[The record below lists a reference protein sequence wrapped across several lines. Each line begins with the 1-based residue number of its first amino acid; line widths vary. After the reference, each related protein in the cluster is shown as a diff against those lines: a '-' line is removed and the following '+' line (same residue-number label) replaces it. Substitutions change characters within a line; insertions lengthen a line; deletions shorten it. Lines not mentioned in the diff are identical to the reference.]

1 MKRSFHEPLDLQLS
15 TLPVTVL
22 EISYSAGF
30 GLADWFLR
38 WSALR
43 TLARRLKT
51 VVTRKTNRLIDPR
64 VPWRAAAQPHAIRLA
79 PIADLVIS
87 TCAPSIVHLLAM
99 DMKKANPRLQWVA
112 DYRDL
117 WSQSYTNEV
126 TQSVRQSMREQEQLS
141 VGLYADR
148 ITAVSE
154 DLSSKLSSFLNKPVH
169 TITNGFDADEQEVMK
184 RLNGLH
190 KPKTGPI
197 RIVYTGKIYEGYQN
211 PDFFCRNSRPYSN

>member
-1 MKRSFHEPLDLQLS
+1 M
-15 TLPVTVL
+15 L

-30 GLADWFLR
+30 TADWFLR

-64 VPWRAAAQPHAIRLA
+64 DPWRAAAQPHAIRLA
-79 PIADLVIS
+79 PISDLVIS

-99 DMKKANPRLQWVA
+99 EMKKANPRLQWVA

-148 ITAVSE
+148 ITAVPE
-154 DLSSKLSSFLNKPVH
+154 DLSSIISEQPIY

-184 RLNGLH
+184 RLNGLMNQ
-190 KPKTGPI
+190 KFPI
-197 RIVYTGKIYEGYQN
+197 R
-211 PDFFCRNSRPYSN
+211 